1 MQVIKK
7 ILFLSLLIFVYNLSA
22 QTTQILK
29 LKIKTKQLPFGLTE
43 KIPEAM
49 PTVAVALSG
58 GGARGFAQIGV
69 LKAIKEANI
78 PIDMIVGTS
87 IGSIIGGLYSAGY
100 SIRQLDS
107 IAINTDWQTLLAS
120 ERETNRRELF
130 VDQKVTED
138 KAVFSLRLNGL
149 EPILPTS
156 LNNGQKISSFLNL
169 LVLNA
174 PINAQKDFD
183 NLRFKYRAVCT
194 NLVTGKPVIM
204 KSGSLSSAMRASS
217 SVSFLLAPLK
227 LDSLTLVDGGLVANI
242 PVKIASNL
250 GGRYIIAVNTTSG
263 LNKKDEL
270 NLPWEIADQVVSIP
284 MKILNENQL
293 KYANFVID
301 PTLSN
306 KRPEDFTHQKPSI
319 QDGYFF
325 TLQYID
331 KINNGIDSIFINNL
345 HTKQFFIKN
354 VLSDTSTLE
363 AQRPYILKYSM
374 QDSVSNYEI
383 YNDLRNIFSSGN
395 YSSVSAR
402 VEEHL
407 NYSTV
412 NFDLVPNP
420 IIKNV
425 KIKGVKIFD
434 KNTINY
440 LFKDLEGGSY
450 NAVKIEEKLLRLIA
464 LYRKKGYLLAQIK
477 NVNFNTKTGLLIV
490 DVDEGKI
497 SSISI
502 IGNINTNSTIIS
514 RELPFNVGDNFY
526 YKDVEQGLK
535 NLSSTN
541 LFDDIFINEEK
552 KNNKN
557 IIIVHVREKPSSLL
571 RVGFRVDNE
580 YKAQLSLDLRDEN
593 LFGSGTELGLLL
605 FGGTRNRAY
614 VLEQKANRIFNTY
627 LTYKLNAYYKFN
639 DVYYY
644 QNFPTKSNNNFE
656 RKNIGEY
663 RQVFYGASAAV
674 GMQLQKFG
682 NLIIQGKY
690 QIDQIKNLIN
700 DPETPYKT
708 KIVSLNVNSTIDTQ
722 DKYPY
727 PTKGLYFKAKYET
740 AQTILGGKIGFT
752 SLSFDYKN
760 YLTVGEVNTFSP
772 RIMMGFA
779 DKTLPL
785 SEQFSLGGQNSFF
798 GMRDNEFRGRQIF
811 LASLGYRY
819 KLPIKIFFD
828 TYFKLRYDIGS
839 TWKEQEEI
847 KFKDLK
853 HGIGATL
860 SFDTPI
866 GPADFS
872 IGKSF
877 IFTKNLPGNPISFG
891 DTYFY
896 FSIGYYY

>member
-402 VEEHL
+402 VDPIARKL
-407 NYSTV
+407 ST
-412 NFDLVPNP
+412 
-420 IIKNV
+420 
-425 KIKGVKIFD
+425 
-434 KNTINY
+434 
-440 LFKDLEGGSY
+440 
-450 NAVKIEEKLLRLIA
+450 
-464 LYRKKGYLLAQIK
+464 
-477 NVNFNTKTGLLIV
+477 
-490 DVDEGKI
+490 
-497 SSISI
+497 
-502 IGNINTNSTIIS
+502 
-514 RELPFNVGDNFY
+514 
-526 YKDVEQGLK
+526 
-535 NLSSTN
+535 
-541 LFDDIFINEEK
+541 
-552 KNNKN
+552 
-557 IIIVHVREKPSSLL
+557 
-571 RVGFRVDNE
+571 
-580 YKAQLSLDLRDEN
+580 
-593 LFGSGTELGLLL
+593 
-605 FGGTRNRAY
+605 
-614 VLEQKANRIFNTY
+614 
-627 LTYKLNAYYKFN
+627 
-639 DVYYY
+639 
-644 QNFPTKSNNNFE
+644 
-656 RKNIGEY
+656 
-663 RQVFYGASAAV
+663 
-674 GMQLQKFG
+674 
-682 NLIIQGKY
+682 
-690 QIDQIKNLIN
+690 
-700 DPETPYKT
+700 
-708 KIVSLNVNSTIDTQ
+708 
-722 DKYPY
+722 
-727 PTKGLYFKAKYET
+727 
-740 AQTILGGKIGFT
+740 
-752 SLSFDYKN
+752 
-760 YLTVGEVNTFSP
+760 
-772 RIMMGFA
+772 
-779 DKTLPL
+779 
-785 SEQFSLGGQNSFF
+785 
-798 GMRDNEFRGRQIF
+798 
-811 LASLGYRY
+811 
-819 KLPIKIFFD
+819 
-828 TYFKLRYDIGS
+828 
-839 TWKEQEEI
+839 
-847 KFKDLK
+847 
-853 HGIGATL
+853 
-860 SFDTPI
+860 
-866 GPADFS
+866 
-872 IGKSF
+872 
-877 IFTKNLPGNPISFG
+877 
-891 DTYFY
+891 
-896 FSIGYYY
+896 